1 MYLSFIPRPFC
12 HLVLLYNSPSLF
24 LVPLL
29 STEVFKESSE
39 NKIGPS
45 SFFLVKT
52 VVLPWHAILVI
63 LLKSMSA
70 FRILSYPSSF
80 FRNVK
85 TLNGSDFAGRIL
97 DVYLIFVDFHIK
109 PFYD

>member
-1 MYLSFIPRPFC
+1 MYSFPMSSVALSSSIIYHP
-12 HLVLLYNSPSLF
+12 YSSMKLF
-24 LVPLL
+24 Q
-29 STEVFKESSE
+29 ESSE
-39 NKIGPS
+39 NNWLFKV
-45 SFFLVKT
+45 FLGEKLLCCQV
-52 VVLPWHAILVI
+52 ILVI

-97 DVYLIFVDFHIK
+97 DVYLIFVDFPIK